1 MEHGIGFTPASEPL
15 LSPRYV
21 CAKAGDVRLGEPNC
35 SQHWSLVQCINHQ
48 LHQIPLGD
56 PRRWAAEG
64 KEILISWI
72 FFLHNP
78 SPFQCPIPSPANL
91 CCFRGRQIEHVAQ
104 EQISLRKLCLA
115 WMLSLSSFTFPLLNL
130 IMTLQQVGV
139 RTRLFLRAP
148 NWSEVIISV
157 TNTHSLYGPVSFVAC
172 GIPDDKVDDLAIW
185 SALTNL
191 GVYVCGPQQRQKIVT
206 KRSSSISA
214 SKELLWNWDVESVMY
229 LNTNTPS

>member
-1 MEHGIGFTPASEPL
+1 MEHRIGFTPASEPL

-21 CAKAGDVRLGEPNC
+21 CAKARDVRLGEPTC

-48 LHQIPLGD
+48 LYQIPLED

-64 KEILISWI
+64 KEILISCLSRK

-91 CCFRGRQIEHVAQ
+91 CCFRGRQTEHVAQ

-130 IMTLQQVGV
+130 IMTLQQIGV
-139 RTRLFLRAP
+139 RTRLFLCAP
-148 NWSEVIISV
+148 NWSEV
-157 TNTHSLYGPVSFVAC
+157 TY
-172 GIPDDKVDDLAIW
+172 
-185 SALTNL
+185 
-191 GVYVCGPQQRQKIVT
+191 
-206 KRSSSISA
+206 
-214 SKELLWNWDVESVMY
+214 
-229 LNTNTPS
+229 